1 MPSRR
6 LTRTIALAL
15 AAACLLPAGAQAQ
28 AKRTLAISIWG
39 FNGDIMEREL
49 FKPFK
54 EKHNVEIVLET
65 GNNADRLNKVRIRKG
80 QGVDLIYLAD
90 SFAQTGIDEGLF
102 AKIDRSK
109 IPHAGELYPIAS
121 GIHGDFG
128 PAYTV
133 GRYGII
139 YDSAAVKAPVTSWTD
154 LWREEFKNRAS
165 VPGIATTAGPLI
177 VIAAAERQGKDP
189 FKDPDAAFK
198 SLGELKPNV
207 VKVYN
212 TGSELVNLFAQKE
225 IVVAAAQD
233 FVFANIKAAIP
244 TAQWAELKEG
254 PFANMNTINVV
265 AASPNKDLAEAFI
278 DWHLD
283 PNVQKTMAALK
294 VDAPVNRKVEL
305 SPTEA
310 AQWTYGTAMIDK
322 LRKPDYAKL
331 NEVKSDWI
339 DRWNELF
346 GR

>member
-1 MPSRR
+1 MLSF
-6 LTRTIALAL
+6 TRAAALAL
-15 AAACLLPAGAQAQ
+15 VAALSLPQAAEAQ

-39 FNGDIMEREL
+39 FNGDILEREL

-54 EKHNVEIVLET
+54 EKHNVDIVLET
-65 GNNADRLNKVRIRKG
+65 GNNADRLNKVRIRRG

-102 AKIDRSK
+102 AKVDRTK
-109 IPHAGELYPIAS
+109 IPNAADLHPIAS
-121 GIHGDFG
+121 TIHTEAFG

-139 YDSAAVKAPVTSWTD
+139 YDSAVVKTPVTSWAD
-154 LWREEFKNRAS
+154 LWREEFKGRAS
-165 VPGIATTAGPLI
+165 IPGITTTAGPLI
-177 VIAAAERQGKDP
+177 LIAAGERKGIDA
-189 FKDPDAAFK
+189 FKDPAGAFK
-198 SLGELKPNV
+198 SLGEIKPNI

-225 IVVAAAQD
+225 IVIAAAQD

-265 AASPNKDLAEAFI
+265 AASPNKDLAQEFI
-278 DWHLD
+278 NFHLS
-283 PNVQKTMAALK
+283 PEVQKTMAVLK

-305 SPTEA
+305 TPEQA
-310 AQWTYGTAMIDK
+310 AIWTYGEATIQK

-331 NEVKSDWI
+331 NEVKTDWT

-346 GR
+346 AR